1 MAILHVCTSIEGHKL
16 SKKTTGRMVTD
27 PVKWVIVLAKS
38 GVGLTGKK
46 NGKRVS
52 LRAFV
57 VRVDRG
63 VNFGWI
69 VKREGH
75 LV

>member
-1 MAILHVCTSIEGHKL
+1 M
-16 SKKTTGRMVTD
+16 
-27 PVKWVIVLAKS
+27 KWVVGLAKS
-38 GVGLTGKK
+38 GVVLKGKK
-46 NGKRVS
+46 NGKIVS

-69 VKREGH
+69 VKTEGN

>member
-1 MAILHVCTSIEGHKL
+1 
-16 SKKTTGRMVTD
+16 MVTD
-27 PVKWVIVLAKS
+27 PVKWEIVLAKS
-38 GVGLTGKK
+38 GVGLTGEK

-69 VKREGH
+69 VKRE
-75 LV
+75 

>member
-1 MAILHVCTSIEGHKL
+1 
-16 SKKTTGRMVTD
+16 MVTTL
-27 PVKWVIVLAKS
+27 VKVVVRLAKS
-38 GVGLTGKK
+38 GVVLTGKK

-69 VKREGH
+69 VKREEH

>member
-1 MAILHVCTSIEGHKL
+1 
-16 SKKTTGRMVTD
+16 MVTD
-27 PVKWVIVLAKS
+27 PVKWEIVLAKS
-38 GVGLTGKK
+38 GVVLTGKK

-52 LRAFV
+52 LRLRAFV
-57 VRVDRG
+57 VRVDRDRG

>member
-1 MAILHVCTSIEGHKL
+1 
-16 SKKTTGRMVTD
+16 MVTD
-27 PVKWVIVLAKS
+27 PVKWEIVLAKS
-38 GVGLTGKK
+38 GVVLTGKK

-63 VNFGWI
+63 FNFGWI

>member
-1 MAILHVCTSIEGHKL
+1 
-16 SKKTTGRMVTD
+16 MVTD